1 MAKLIGNPW
10 HCDRSIYWLTL
21 WMQANQMQ
29 FNIYSLS
36 LQMAK
41 LIGNPWHCDRSIY
54 WLTLWMQANQ
64 VQFFSPDH
72 MTCASPP
79 KLKGKRI
86 VDLDP
91 TILPRVKRPGKVKPN
106 VEPIDIPFH
115 YGKGNFTV
123 AVNFST
129 DEQGNIDD
137 AESELL
143 FNDTEEEIGESGEV
157 TETETVKLV
166 PDETSTQG
174 QTESQTSLSDRFG
187 SSSKGLFEVPT
198 KRKKHGR
205 VHSTSSEITTKSIL
219 KTTTNTP
226 HTSLT
231 HTKGGRGK
239 SRVWDTNVI
248 PTIKS
253 TAYSETSTKSALE
266 RVVAPQT
273 MTVPNAGH
281 QTTSKP
287 VFLIDQPEDLGLQT
301 ATSWSSKETSTTPT
315 DYSTKAGHSF
325 PSVVLQGI
333 TSTIPTAVPSQSMS
347 RTTQAP
353 VKYTPPSHSNS
364 PTVSTVR
371 VIPHSPFAPSSTHN
385 PHNSI
390 DTHAMPYHNNAI
402 IKNTVNDKYRKHK
415 NEQTFYP
422 HQWKKP
428 HKTLREQN
436 TDPNVGHIY
445 WRNRHRYS
453 EGSGTHHRP
462 TVQHIIQG
470 QGVERVDRT
479 QSHSSM
485 RRNIFSKL
493 FPNQTIPHMYK
504 HGDGSGNLDQTD
516 KDQYIPL
523 KHVRKGLFYNAY
535 IRPHT
540 EYLNNSGEDRT

>member
-1 MAKLIGNPW
+1 
-10 HCDRSIYWLTL
+10 
-21 WMQANQMQ
+21 
-29 FNIYSLS
+29 
-36 LQMAK
+36 MAK

-91 TILPRVKRPGKVKPN
+91 TILPRVKRPSKVKPN
-106 VEPIDIPFH
+106 VKPIDIPFH

-129 DEQGNIDD
+129 DEQGNIEE

-143 FNDTEEEIGESGEV
+143 FNDSEEEEEEIGESGEV
-157 TETETVKLV
+157 TEKETVKLV
-166 PDETSTQG
+166 PDETSTQDLV
-174 QTESQTSLSDRFG
+174 ESQTRLSDRFG
-187 SSSKGLFEVPT
+187 SSSKGLFDIQT
-198 KRKKHGR
+198 QGNKHAT
-205 VHSTSSEITTKSIL
+205 VHST
-219 KTTTNTP
+219 
-226 HTSLT
+226 
-231 HTKGGRGK
+231 
-239 SRVWDTNVI
+239 TNVI
-248 PTIKS
+248 T
-253 TAYSETSTKSALE
+253 TKSALE
-266 RVVAPQT
+266 ITNDTPLKRPKHTQDGRGKGKAWNTDVIPTTKSTTYSVISTTGALNKVVASQS
-273 MTVPNAGH
+273 MTVPNTGH

-287 VFLIDQPEDLGLQT
+287 VFIIDQPEDIGLQT
-301 ATSWSSKETSTTPT
+301 ATSRSSKDSSTILG
-315 DYSTKAGHSF
+315 DSEQAGHNF
-325 PSVVLQGI
+325 PSVALQGT
-333 TSTIPTAVPSQSMS
+333 TSIPTAAASQSISHANPTSM
-347 RTTQAP
+347 
-353 VKYTPPSHSNS
+353 KYTPHSHSNS
-364 PTVSTVR
+364 PTMSTATVFPP
-371 VIPHSPFAPSSTHN
+371 ITPTPLTTHI

-402 IKNTVNDKYRKHK
+402 IKNSVNDKYRKHK
-415 NEQTFYP
+415 SEQTFYP

-453 EGSGTHHRP
+453 EGSGTHHSP

-470 QGVERVDRT
+470 QGVERVDRA
-479 QSHSSM
+479 QSHNSM

-504 HGDGSGNLDQTD
+504 HGDGSGNLDRTD